1 MDGLDYSNYQITEK
15 ALRELAPLKEIPVS
29 KIADVSVDENKDNIP
44 DRLGETVVVEGY
56 VTTASN
62 AAAPGNSFF
71 DVIYV
76 QDETAG
82 LTVFG
87 VSNLDIKLGQKV
99 RIKGKVS
106 SYLND
111 AQIAI
116 NNENSD
122 VEIIDESINLVEPT
136 KLTTKDSMLEEKEG
150 LLVKVEGKV
159 TRIEGQNIF
168 VDDGSG
174 ESRVYVEGYV
184 RSSKNP
190 GVDDEWKSRI
200 NALDNISAI
209 GLASEDPE
217 GHRLRVRDSGEI
229 EKVKAKN
236 IDITLFHT
244 NDSHGRVKKD
254 SSIIGI
260 DVISA
265 IKNNTINSL
274 LLDDGDTLHGLPFAT
289 LKKGE
294 DIVSLMKLAGYDA
307 MALGNH
313 DFNYGYERLLELSK
327 LSAEG

>member
-1 MDGLDYSNYQITEK
+1 MDKKLE
-15 ALRELAPLKEIPVS
+15 LKERYRHI
-29 KIADVSVDENKDNIP
+29 
-44 DRLGETVVVEGY
+44 
-56 VTTASN
+56 
-62 AAAPGNSFF
+62 
-71 DVIYV
+71 
-76 QDETAG
+76 
-82 LTVFG
+82 
-87 VSNLDIKLGQKV
+87 
-99 RIKGKVS
+99 
-106 SYLND
+106 LND
-111 AQIAI
+111 AQIAL

-122 VEIIDESINLVEPT
+122 VEIIDDSINLVEPT

-200 NALDNISAI
+200 NVLDNISAI

-229 EKVKAKN
+229 EKVKAKD

-260 DVISA
+260 DVVSA

-274 LLDDGDTLHGLPFAT
+274 LLDAGDTLHGLPFAT

-307 MALGNH
+307 MVPGNH

-327 LSAEG
+327 LSAEGENGFPIISSNVMKGNDNLIDSNIIKDVAGIKVGIFGLTTPETAYKTNPNNVIGIDFCRSGRSCKKASRRAKD